1 MWTVVLFTCWWCVC
15 WWGGRGLFLFFI
27 LFMFCL
33 LFWILLFILCMCV
46 FIIII
51 IIIIINNL
59 FIVQL
64 TDDVSNTCCVMFT
77 TLCIQNSKLI
87 RSGDHCRCILLN
99 IRSSCSLV
107 GRNLHELSFKLDAH
121 LLALPV
127 YIRICSFQKGHAQDG
142 CYFFLQHFK
151 ALLEEQ
157 SANLHFCH
165 AMGSC
170 LHLLAVC

>member
-1 MWTVVLFTCWWCVC
+1 M
-15 WWGGRGLFLFFI
+15 FLFFI
-27 LFMFCL
+27 LFIFYL
-33 LFWILLFILCMCV
+33 LFWILLFILLCV
-46 FIIII
+46 LIIII
-51 IIIIINNL
+51 L

-64 TDDVSNTCCVMFT
+64 TDDDSNTCCVIFT
-77 TLCIQNSKLI
+77 TLCIQNSKLV
-87 RSGDHCRCILLN
+87 RSGDHRCCILLN
-99 IRSSCSLV
+99 ILSSCSLV
-107 GRNLHELSFKLDAH
+107 GRNLHELPLKLDAH